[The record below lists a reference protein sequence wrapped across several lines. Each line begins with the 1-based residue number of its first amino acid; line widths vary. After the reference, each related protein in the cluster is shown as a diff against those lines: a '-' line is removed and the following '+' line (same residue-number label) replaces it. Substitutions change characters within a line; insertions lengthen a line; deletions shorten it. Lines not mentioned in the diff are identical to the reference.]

1 MQALAECAERVRA
14 TASAGGRLCI
24 RGGGTKDFLA
34 GASDAPALDMRVHA
48 GVVDYQPS
56 ELFATV
62 RAGTPLEELE
72 ALLANHGQCLPFDP
86 PRFADAEGRLAG
98 TVGGMVA
105 AGLAGPGRAGAGGV
119 RDFVLGALVLDGRGE
134 LLRFGGEVMKNVAGY
149 DVSRL
154 FAGSWGALGAICEVS
169 LKVLPMAPGSVTLR
183 FELSQAEAIAR
194 VNAWAGQPLPL
205 NASVWWRGTLA
216 VRLRGAVAAVEAATR
231 RLGGEPIPEP
241 FAQAFWEGLRDQRDE
256 FFLEAARAIEGSAQ
270 HALWRLSLPSTA
282 AAIVHGDDTLV
293 EWHGAQRWVLAGR
306 DDAVLVQQAALAGG
320 SAQRVRGG
328 PAGEGLFTP
337 VPPAPALQA
346 IQRRLRESF
355 DPRGVFVPGKPSLL
369 RSLQET
375 GR

>member
-1 MQALAECAERVRA
+1 MQALVECAERVRA
-14 TASAGGRLCI
+14 AAAAGGRLRV

-34 GASDAPALDMRVHA
+34 GASDAEPLDLRAYA
-48 GVVDYQPS
+48 GVVDYAPS

-62 RAGTPLEELE
+62 RAGTPLAELE

-86 PRFADAEGRLAG
+86 PHFEAPHPAAAAGFAGG

-105 AGLAGPGRAGAGGV
+105 AGVAGPGRAAVGGV

-169 LKVLPMAPGSVTLR
+169 LKVLPQAPASVTLR
-183 FELSQAEAIAR
+183 FEMAQAEALAR
-194 VNAWAGQPLPL
+194 VNAWAAQPLPL

-216 VRLRGAVAAVEAATR
+216 VRLRGAIAAVEAATR
-231 RLGGEPIPEP
+231 ALGGELIPEA

-256 FFLEAARAIEGSAQ
+256 FFLEAARAVANDGR
-270 HALWRLSLPSTA
+270 ALWRLTLPATA
-282 AAIVHGDDTLV
+282 AAIAHGDDTLV
-293 EWHGAQRWVLAGR
+293 EWHGAQRWVLAAR
-306 DDAVLVQQAALAGG
+306 EDTTLAEQAALAGG

-328 PAGEGLFTP
+328 PAGEGLCTP
-337 VPPAPALQA
+337 LPPAAPLQA
-346 IQRRLRESF
+346 IRQRLRESF
-355 DPRGVFVPGKPSLL
+355 DPRGVFVPGRPALVS
-369 RSLQET
+369 
-375 GR
+375 